1 MRNLWHKYIVLFNN
15 IRLEVGGM
23 EGMFLPEERRR
34 AKCEDTEMKNPQKHP
49 SVHLIFEDLFDEQD
63 EKTLKAFSGHWCFAT
78 GLTLSPRDCAITPKC
93 GGCRFFFDQNQTQ

>member
-34 AKCEDTEMKNPQKHP
+34 AKLVAFELCDDADRYVVNNP
-49 SVHLIFEDLFDEQD
+49 
-63 EKTLKAFSGHWCFAT
+63 EKVSY
-78 GLTLSPRDCAITPKC
+78 
-93 GGCRFFFDQNQTQ
+93 GGSKS